1 MHNLVEAARKF
12 MQSDNGSYSR
22 LADHLNNFAP
32 RSDGSRWTKDAAYH
46 FCRTHG
52 IKSNRPCKNQ
62 PAAGCAQRAKTRQNI
77 INATL
82 DALSSQGQTIHDI
95 APVQL
100 KNIVMLSRAPLYNV
114 RNNWHEL
121 SNELNALAGLPK
133 AIRIIED

>member
-62 PAAGCAQRAKTRQNI
+62 PAAGYSQRARTRQNI
-77 INATL
+77 ISATL
-82 DALSSQGQTIHDI
+82 DALSSQGKTIHDI

-100 KNIVMLSRAPLYNV
+100 KTIVMLSGAPLYNV

-133 AIRIIED
+133 ALLIIED

>member
-1 MHNLVEAARKF
+1 MHHLVEAARKF

-22 LADHLNNFAP
+22 LAEHLNNFAP
-32 RSDGSRWTKDAAYH
+32 RSDDSRWTKDAAYH

-62 PAAGCAQRAKTRQNI
+62 PAAGCSQRARTRQNI

-82 DALSSQGQTIHDI
+82 DALSSQGKTIHDI

-100 KNIVMLSRAPLYNV
+100 KTIVMLSGAPLYNV
-114 RNNWHEL
+114 RNNWYEL

-133 AIRIIED
+133 ALHIIED

>member
-1 MHNLVEAARKF
+1 MHHLVEAVRKF

-32 RSDGSRWTKDAAYH
+32 RSDDSRWIKDAAYH

-62 PAAGCAQRAKTRQNI
+62 PAAGCSQRARTRQNI

-82 DALSSQGQTIHDI
+82 DALSSQGKTIHDI

-100 KNIVMLSRAPLYNV
+100 KTIVMLSGAPLYNV
-114 RNNWHEL
+114 RNNWYEL

-133 AIRIIED
+133 ALHIIED

>member
-1 MHNLVEAARKF
+1 MHNPVEAARKF
-12 MQSDNGSYSR
+12 MQFENGSYSR
-22 LADHLNNFAP
+22 LADHLNICTP

-46 FCRTHG
+46 LCRTHG
-52 IKSNRPCKNQ
+52 IKSNRPGKNQ

-82 DALSSQGQTIHDI
+82 DALSSQGRTIHDI

-133 AIRIIED
+133 ALRIIED